1 VVFAAKIKKNFQEGD
16 AMRPF
21 AASFRLLVAA
31 LAAALCTAGPAAAQ
45 SYPTQPIK
53 IIVATAAGGIADL
66 VARTL
71 AQKLSEAS
79 KTAVVEN
86 RTGGAG
92 AIAAEA
98 AAKSPPDGHTLFIGM
113 HSTNAILPHLVAKP
127 TYDGIK
133 SFAPITNVV
142 ASANILVVHPTVP
155 AQSMRELVAHARAN
169 PGKLI
174 YASQGNASSGHIV
187 GEQFKQLADI
197 DLVHVPYRGAA
208 PAIQDLVAGHVSMMF
223 DIVPLARTQVAAGK
237 VRALAVASAQRLP
250 AVADVPTVKEAGY
263 PELEG
268 GPWFGLLA
276 PAGTPRAVVDW
287 LNAETRKVFAAPD
300 VRERF
305 LAQGM
310 TLPLGTPEEFAAFM
324 AAESR
329 RWGDIVRKT
338 NIRMD

>member
-1 VVFAAKIKKNFQEGD
+1 
-16 AMRPF
+16 MRPTTSRRWF
-21 AASFRLLVAA
+21 VALLAA
-31 LAAALCTAGPAAAQ
+31 LVVAAGPAAAQ
-45 SYPTQPIK
+45 TYPTQPIK

-71 AQKLSEAS
+71 AQKLSEGG

-98 AAKSPPDGHTLFIGM
+98 AAKAPPDGYTLFIGM
-113 HSTNAILPHLVAKP
+113 HSTNAILHHLVAKLP
-127 TYDGIK
+127 YDGIK
-133 SFAPITNVV
+133 DFAPVTNIV
-142 ASANILVVHPTVP
+142 ASANILVVHPDVP
-155 AQSMRELVAHARAN
+155 AKSMRELVSHAKAN
-169 PGKLI
+169 PGKLT
-174 YASQGNASSGHIV
+174 YASQGNGTSGHIV
-187 GEQFKQLADI
+187 GEQFKQIAGI

-208 PAIQDLVAGHVSMMF
+208 PAIQDLVAGHVSLMF
-223 DIVPLARTQVAAGK
+223 DIVPLARTQLAAGK
-237 VRALAVASAQRLP
+237 VRALAVASPQRLP
-250 AVADVPTVKEAGY
+250 AVPDVPTVAEAGF

-276 PAGTPRAVVDW
+276 PAGTPRVVVDW
-287 LNAETRKVFAAPD
+287 LNGETRKAFAASD

-310 TLPLGTPEEFAAFM
+310 TLPLGTPEDFSAFI
-324 AAESR
+324 AAESK

-338 NIRMD
+338 GIKMD

>member
-1 VVFAAKIKKNFQEGD
+1 
-16 AMRPF
+16 MRQTAPPK
-21 AASFRLLVAA
+21 LIVAT
-31 LAAALCTAGPAAAQ
+31 LAAALVLATSPAAAQ
-45 SYPTQPIK
+45 TYPSQPIK

-66 VARTL
+66 TARTL
-71 AQKLSEAS
+71 AQKLTEAG

-98 AAKSPPDGHTLFIGM
+98 AAKAPPDGHTLFIGM
-113 HSTNAILPHLVAKP
+113 HSTNAILHHLVAKLP
-127 TYDGIK
+127 YDASK
-133 SFAPITNVV
+133 DFAPVTNMV
-142 ASANILVVHPTVP
+142 ASANILVVNPAVP
-155 AQSMRELVAHARAN
+155 ATSMRELVAHAKAN
-169 PGKLI
+169 PGKLA
-174 YASQGNASSGHIV
+174 YASQGNGTSGHIV

-197 DLVHVPYRGAA
+197 EMVHVPYRGAA
-208 PAIQDLVAGHVSMMF
+208 PAIQDLVAGHVAVMF
-223 DIVPLARTQVAAGK
+223 DIVPLARTQLAAGK

-250 AVADVPTVKEAGY
+250 AVAEVPTVAEAGF

-276 PAGTPRAVVDW
+276 PAGTPRAIIDW
-287 LNAETRKVFAAPD
+287 LNAETRKAFAAPD

-310 TLPLGTPEEFAAFM
+310 TLPLGTPEEFGAFI

-329 RWGDIVRKT
+329 RWGDIVRKA